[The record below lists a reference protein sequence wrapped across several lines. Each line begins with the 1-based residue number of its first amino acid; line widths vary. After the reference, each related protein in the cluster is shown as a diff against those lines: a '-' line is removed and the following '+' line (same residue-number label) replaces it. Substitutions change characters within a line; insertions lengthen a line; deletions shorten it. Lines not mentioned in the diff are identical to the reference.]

1 VQPNDPSR
9 RGSRLALAL
18 LCSEAM
24 GPKGWTE
31 ALATRNEALDAQHLE
46 LFGLHAKVC
55 AASRAG
61 EAGSVPEMLQ
71 KLRELT
77 RRHFA
82 FEEQHM
88 AALPDATQ
96 QAHSSAHVAFMRD
109 LDSLVAEAGRN
120 ACSQLVQLWLESRYA
135 SWWSLHVRS
144 HDAGLAVHLAAA
156 AAVAGA
162 AAVDVTVAEAA
173 PKPSEARKA

>member
-1 VQPNDPSR
+1 MEP
-9 RGSRLALAL
+9 
-18 LCSEAM
+18 E
-24 GPKGWTE
+24 GWT
-31 ALATRNEALDAQHLE
+31 AMLATRNEALDAQHLE

-55 AASRAG
+55 AASRSG
-61 EAGSVPEMLQ
+61 EAKSTRDMLQ
-71 KLRELT
+71 ELRELA

-88 AALPDATQ
+88 ATLPDAAQ
-96 QAHSSAHVAFMRD
+96 LAHASAHVAFMRD

-144 HDAGLAVHLAAA
+144 HDAGLAIHLAAA
-156 AAVAGA
+156 AAASAGA
-162 AAVDVTVAEAA
+162 AAVDVTAPEAA
-173 PKPSEARKA
+173 AKRSEAPKV